1 MTLFKSVELRNT
13 SEKSKK
19 PIEVLVHINFHSK
32 DIFLAKGSK
41 TMVESFIH
49 PESHLLISSKYTEPG
64 FEQTNAHYEFMKLA
78 QSYARQECAKMA
90 EEILTMD
97 PVSYQTAGYKLPE
110 QFKSEMTSALD
121 DDIKLWGNITKELN
135 LLRTTLTPDANTEI
149 VFQNED
155 PQGKLVT
162 QTLPYPKPIQQKSED
177 VSRFLHV
184 FFNDEDSEYF
194 SWYMGAMLLNKPISD
209 YTVSKMIVMS
219 SSVGGVGK
227 STLLSALT
235 KHVFTPTYAATVA
248 DYDSYF
254 LSDSKFGTSYLPNR
268 RITVFLESAWGKE
281 GKDGHQHDFT
291 GMNTNA
297 IKSIIADGYIDE
309 EEKFGDKV
317 TTQNHSGQVVLTN
330 YMPKIKESDD
340 ALNRRILPIIV
351 KPTSMVE
358 KVKELD
364 LYGERFDNWVAKHR
378 EELAGH
384 FMATYLESPNLVMDY
399 VYDHKEYVQEL
410 EEDKDVDDISIAHA
424 PIKQERRVRAVLN
437 YIHNIYPIDELLKL
451 IDEKPSNNAD
461 VRFDSDAVWINSAL
475 SYLATI
481 TEHPE
486 QVRELLKFRYGNPQ
500 KKYGKRRF
508 KCAK

>member
-1 MTLFKSVELRNT
+1 M
-13 SEKSKK
+13 
-19 PIEVLVHINFHSK
+19 
-32 DIFLAKGSK
+32 
-41 TMVESFIH
+41 
-49 PESHLLISSKYTEPG
+49 
-64 FEQTNAHYEFMKLA
+64 
-78 QSYARQECAKMA
+78 
-90 EEILTMD
+90 
-97 PVSYQTAGYKLPE
+97 
-110 QFKSEMTSALD
+110 
-121 DDIKLWGNITKELN
+121 
-135 LLRTTLTPDANTEI
+135 
-149 VFQNED
+149 
-155 PQGKLVT
+155 
-162 QTLPYPKPIQQKSED
+162 
-177 VSRFLHV
+177 
-184 FFNDEDSEYF
+184 
-194 SWYMGAMLLNKPISD
+194 
-209 YTVSKMIVMS
+209 
-219 SSVGGVGK
+219 
-227 STLLSALT
+227 
-235 KHVFTPTYAATVA
+235 
-248 DYDSYF
+248 
-254 LSDSKFGTSYLPNR
+254 PNR

-364 LYGERFDNWVAKHR
+364 LYGERFDNWVAEHR

-424 PIKQERRVRAVLN
+424 PIKHERRVRAVLN

-486 QVRELLKFRYGNPQ
+486 QVRELLKFRYGNP
-500 KKYGKRRF
+500 
-508 KCAK
+508 